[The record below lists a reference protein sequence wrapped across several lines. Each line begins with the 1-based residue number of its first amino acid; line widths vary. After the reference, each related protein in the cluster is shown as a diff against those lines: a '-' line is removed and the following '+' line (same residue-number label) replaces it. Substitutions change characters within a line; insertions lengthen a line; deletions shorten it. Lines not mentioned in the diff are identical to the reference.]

1 MVAINAAEILHRVA
15 FTNSLNWVQEL
26 SLVLAMTL
34 YFMVYALIAKD
45 RAYIRIDLAA
55 RLLGPNG
62 RRVLAL
68 GIRIVIL
75 AFHALVAW
83 YAIRAVQ
90 FAAMFETPI
99 LGWGEWVYY
108 LPLAVGCADIVVTEL
123 IYLAW
128 QVRGVEVPEARSEVL
143 T

>member
-1 MVAINAAEILHRVA
+1 MVAINAAEIFHRVA

-55 RLLGPNG
+55 RLLAPKG

-68 GIRIVIL
+68 AIRTVIL
-75 AFHALVAW
+75 AFHALLAW

-90 FAAMFETPI
+90 FAALFETPI

-108 LPLAVGCADIVVTEL
+108 LPLAVGCADIVLTEL

-128 QVRGVEVPEARSEVL
+128 QVRGIELPETRAEVL